1 MPRASGLEAEIKQNF
16 PQATVELSAGSNGIY
31 DIKVDGRQIFSKHQ
45 SGRFPDNQEI
55 IALLK

>member
-1 MPRASGLEAEIKQNF
+1 M
-16 PQATVELSAGSNGIY
+16 ELSAGSNGIY